1 MPGSFSYS
9 PQNSHRPAHY
19 RACQTKQNHYHSEM
33 NRFLHTLTGAAIVA
47 MTFLASAC
55 SMMTDDVED
64 CPAGLYVRYVYD
76 YNTMR
81 ADMFKDHVGHVTLYI
96 YDEDGRKVA
105 ERSVSNIAQDS
116 PLATYG
122 YTMHFDPGEL
132 APGRYRLQAIGLQND
147 WEASQSTDRAK
158 YQRTTGHTEAQAFN
172 ITLEHPEQPHPE
184 TGRHHVDHRS
194 LPLDTLWHTL
204 KVMSYEPVNGRAVPD
219 MHRTSAPYSVYPM
232 EEQYVTV
239 APDRATYATV
249 SLIRDTKHL
258 NITLRQIDDPAD
270 MQHSR
275 YEVTIDDDNSLLA
288 HDNSI
293 VPNHPLRYTP
303 FAGWT
308 TKFSSNGLEYES
320 GDLAQATAAGARLPS
335 RADGDDDDPATGAEA
350 DVQRT
355 AHFNVMYNRIMHS
368 TDDSQAATLRIRNKE
383 TGVDVATINLP
394 TILAQGRTAYEYYN
408 YSPQEYLDRE
418 HDYHL
423 DFLLKGDKWEY
434 IDVRIDILSWSV
446 RIENYDLE

>member
-1 MPGSFSYS
+1 
-9 PQNSHRPAHY
+9 
-19 RACQTKQNHYHSEM
+19 M
-33 NRFLHTLTGAAIVA
+33 NRFLHKLTSAAIVA
-47 MTFLASAC
+47 LTFFASSC

-64 CPAGLYVRYVYD
+64 CPSGLFVRYVYD

-105 ERSVSNIAQDS
+105 ERSVSNVAQDS

-122 YTMHFDPGEL
+122 YTMHFDPSEL

-158 YQRTTGHTEAQAFN
+158 YQRTTGHTEAKDFN
-172 ITLEHPEQPHPE
+172 ITLEHSEQPDPV
-184 TGRHHVDHRS
+184 TGRHTVDHHS

-204 KVMSYEPVNGRAVPD
+204 KVMSSDPVNGRAVPGIPST
-219 MHRTSAPYSVYPM
+219 RAPYSVYPM

-239 APDRATYATV
+239 MPDRATYATV

-258 NITLRQIDDPAD
+258 NITLRQSVNRAD
-270 MQHSR
+270 MYHSR

-303 FAGWT
+303 FASWT
-308 TKFSSNGLEYES
+308 TRYTNNGLEYES
-320 GDLAQATAAGARLPS
+320 GDLAPAMKTGARMPS
-335 RADGDDDDPATGAEA
+335 RSDGGDDEVT
-350 DVQRT
+350 QRT
-355 AHFNVMYNRIMHS
+355 AHFNIMFNRTMYTS
-368 TDDSQAATLRIRNKE
+368 DEESAPKLRIRNTE

-394 TILAQGRTAYEYYN
+394 LILAQGRTAYEYYN

-423 DFLLKGDKWEY
+423 DFLLKGDTWEY
-434 IDVRIDILSWSV
+434 CDVVIDILSWSV
-446 RIENYDLE
+446 RVERTNLE